1 MIILTEVAQT
11 LFKILN
17 GFDPQNEENE
27 NPTPYYFDVQTE
39 GFHIDHIKKPQKNG
53 NFIPVF
59 LCSMGGQF
67 NPVKGLKQGSYT
79 LQLSFYYPVK
89 FKNDFYALGEFLAD
103 TFVGSTINYGTV
115 SGKAVSNIGIP
126 TYGELQGLDFQQMK
140 EFVSDVYSLAVDER
154 DTYMQMVVILYLSNA
169 APGLVYGNDV
179 KVDFSFT
186 YNDQTCTLKDI
197 DWDGSSIQSTSQAQ
211 SEQEEGKNEGE
222 GWPFSTAY
230 GSSFKIYPN
239 LQAKAEEKVYIEEP
253 GVYDPNAEYFYL
265 TPGGTH
271 VYIGKITQAQ
281 YDTYHENNVTLYLYG
296 QYLYFYKELLKVWLS
311 GNIQQVNCNLTFTIA
326 DDPDLKYTRECFI
339 QSVMAPIEK
348 GQLFCLTLSFTKKS
362 EEEEPEVEEA
372 EE

>member
-17 GFDPQNEENE
+17 GFEPQNEENE

-79 LQLSFYYPVK
+79 LQLSFYYPVR

-126 TYGELQGLDFQQMK
+126 TYGELQGLDFQQMTK
-140 EFVSDVYSLAVDER
+140 FVSDVYSLTIDEM

-169 APGLVYGNDV
+169 APGLIYGNDV
-179 KVDFSFT
+179 KVDLSFT
-186 YNDQTCTLKDI
+186 YNGQTCTLKDI

-230 GSSFKIYPN
+230 GSSFKVYPN
-239 LQAKAEEKVYIEEP
+239 LNSKA
-253 GVYDPNAEYFYL
+253 AEYKYESIDHYDSKVVYYYKIEDGYVAYVPLGLLSETAYL
-265 TPGGTH
+265 TAVSQHG
-271 VYIGKITQAQ
+271 
-281 YDTYHENNVTLYLYG
+281 TLYH
-296 QYLYFYKELLKVWLS
+296 QVHYLFYKELLKAWLS
-311 GNIQQVNCNLTFTIA
+311 GNIQEVECNLTFTIA

-362 EEEEPEVEEA
+362 EEEEPEEEEA